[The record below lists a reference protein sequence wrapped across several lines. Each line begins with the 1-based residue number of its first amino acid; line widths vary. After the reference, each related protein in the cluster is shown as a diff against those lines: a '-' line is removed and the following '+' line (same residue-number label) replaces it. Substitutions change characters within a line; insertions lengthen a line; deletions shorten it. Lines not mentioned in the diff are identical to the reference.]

1 MRYVST
7 LTALATLTLAG
18 AANAHVEF
26 FGAPLIPEAAG
37 STGSGSVYVEYDDEG
52 NTLYISATWENLAGT
67 STVSH
72 IHGPTSVAG
81 TGTAGVA
88 VTPSTLPGFPAGLTS
103 GTYSVVLDLSNS
115 ATYTGAFRGS
125 LTVEEAEQKLIQS
138 FYDGKAYFNLHSS
151 FATGGEI
158 RGFLAPIPEPGTWAL
173 MGLGFAAVAG
183 SVRRRQA

>member
-1 MRYVST
+1 MKSLSYLPAV
-7 LTALATLTLAG
+7 ATLTFAG

-26 FGAPLIPEAAG
+26 FGATLTPEVTG

-52 NTLYISATWENLAGT
+52 NTLYISATWANLAGP
-67 STVSH
+67 STVAH
-72 IHGPTSVAG
+72 IHGPTSVPG

-88 VTPSTLPGFPAGLTS
+88 VTPSTLPGFPTGLSS
-103 GTYSVVLDLSNS
+103 GNYSVVLDLSNT
-115 ATYTGAFRGS
+115 ATYTGAFLGS
-125 LTVEEAEQKLIQS
+125 LTAEEAEQKLVQS

-183 SVRRRQA
+183 AARRRNA